1 MSDEKAQAQAPESQ
15 KQAGDALEEQ
25 LAAAGR
31 STQTFQLPALQSL
44 DPKASILSK
53 LDPEQR
59 KLAEQIAKQTDFTDP
74 MKIIGFGERQMMN
87 AQGIARSLASKTQ
100 VAEMGKIGE
109 LSAQLKQRMR
119 ELGIGDLREG
129 ALTKM
134 LKAIPILGSRVS
146 AVQRFMDRYQSLAGQ
161 IDQILQAMG
170 KDGLEIQELHAQFE
184 QLVTSTGQTVD
195 NLEVAIAGA
204 ELALTGLEEKAR
216 AMAEKFKG
224 TTDAEEIEQMQ
235 RMLEALTSL
244 DLRIV
249 DLKASRLEAMTS
261 RITMRNLQR
270 GMRAVIGLVKSSQT
284 LMQQAWFHQAAIAMA
299 EAKLRGTSEMVK
311 NAREFTREMMRENAA
326 RTGQTLGEIDKL
338 QGEGFIDVETIEK
351 VANQV
356 IELQEQ
362 IDERLVQARKSL
374 ADQKVAYDRIG
385 ETVKKAGTN
394 ATTLLQA
401 LETDFSKR
409 SASVGSSG
417 A

>member
-1 MSDEKAQAQAPESQ
+1 MADEKAQAPAPEARA
-15 KQAGDALEEQ
+15 KTGGDALEEG

-31 STQTFQLPALQSL
+31 STQTFQLPALQNL
-44 DPKASILSK
+44 DTRAGILNK

-59 KLAEQIAKQTDFTDP
+59 KLAEQIAAQTDFGDP
-74 MKIIGFGERQMMN
+74 MKIIGFGDRQMQN

-100 VAEMGKIGE
+100 VAEMGKVGE

-129 ALTKM
+129 TFTKL
-134 LKAIPILGSRVS
+134 LKSIPFVGGRVS
-146 AVQRFMDRYQSLAGQ
+146 ALQRFMDRYQSLAGQ

-184 QLVTSTGQTVD
+184 QLVASTGQTVG
-195 NLEVAIAGA
+195 NLEIAIAGA
-204 ELALTGLEEKAR
+204 ELALVKLEEQAR
-216 AMAEKFKG
+216 AMAQTYRG
-224 TTDAEEIEQMQ
+224 TTDAEAIEKMQ

-284 LMQQAWFHQAAIAMA
+284 IMQQAWFHQAAIAMA

-311 NAREFTREMMRENAA
+311 SARDFTREMMRENAA
-326 RTGQTLGEIDKL
+326 RTGQTLEEIGKL
-338 QGEGFIDVETIEK
+338 QGEGFIDVATIEK

-356 IELQEQ
+356 IALQDQ
-362 IDERLVQARKSL
+362 IDERLVQARRSL
-374 ADQKVAYDRIG
+374 ADQKVAYDRIDDA
-385 ETVKKAGTN
+385 VKKAGTN

-401 LETDFSKR
+401 LETDFTKR
-409 SASVGSSG
+409 A
-417 A
+417 AAAP

>member
-1 MSDEKAQAQAPESQ
+1 MPDEKAQAPAPDTQQ
-15 KQAGDALEEQ
+15 KPAGDAAEEQ

-44 DPKASILSK
+44 DPKVSILSK
-53 LDPEQR
+53 LDENQR

-74 MKIIGFGERQMMN
+74 MKIIGFGERQMQN

-100 VAEMGKIGE
+100 VGEMGKIGD

-119 ELGIGDLREG
+119 ELGIGDLKEG
-129 ALTKM
+129 TLAKL
-134 LKAIPILGSRVS
+134 LKAIPFVGSRAS

-170 KDGLEIQELHAQFE
+170 KDGLEIQELHAQFD
-184 QLVTSTGQTVD
+184 QLAASTGQTVD
-195 NLEVAIAGA
+195 NLEIAIAGA
-204 ELALTGLEEKAR
+204 ELALANLEEKAR
-216 AMAEKFKG
+216 EMAQRYRG
-224 TTDAEEIEQMQ
+224 TTDGDEIEQMQ

-284 LMQQAWFHQAAIAMA
+284 IMQQAWFHQAAIAMA
-299 EAKLRGTSEMVK
+299 EAKLRGTAEMVK
-311 NAREFTREMMRENAA
+311 SARDFTREMMRENAA
-326 RTGQTLGEIDKL
+326 RTGQTLEEIGKL
-338 QGEGFIDVETIEK
+338 QGEGFVDIATIEH

-356 IELQEQ
+356 ISLQDQ
-362 IDERLVQARKSL
+362 INDRLVQARKSL
-374 ADQKVAYDRIG
+374 AEQKVAYDKIG
-385 ETVKKAGTN
+385 DAVKTAGTK

-409 SASVGSSG
+409 SAGVP
-417 A
+417 